1 MLSSKKIT
9 LRFGTFS
16 GIVWRKRRARFR
28 VIEVEILVKMEGRDG
43 VVGGGGWGGGR
54 GAEGIGG

>member
-28 VIEVEILVKMEGRDG
+28 VMEVEILEKMEGRDG
-43 VVGGGGWGGGR
+43 VGGEVEDGDEGGSGGNW
-54 GAEGIGG
+54 E